1 MTRESDELT
10 PEPLVPEPSEA
21 DLVHPV
27 VSDPFSLEGG
37 APPADEP
44 APKRRTRRA
53 WGRGLAGLAVSA
65 LAVAGSLAVGLAP
78 WPGVAGSAASVDV
91 TPAPSETVLA
101 CDGPIL
107 ALGRDAT
114 AAGAISVA
122 GPTELTAGTAS
133 GAPAEPQEL
142 QQPAAPGGDLPQRFV
157 QVPVDRSVD
166 PVAAASSADRRDAD
180 LAGFAASACR
190 APALESWIAGG
201 DTGVG
206 ESDILLLANPTDVS
220 ATVELTVFGTG
231 EPVTPPGY
239 GALSIPAATQVAV
252 PLAGIAGAEVAPVI
266 RVTATGSPVRA
277 ALQSSLVRTLDPA
290 GLDRQGAVTSA
301 QRQVFP
307 GVVVTEQAADGDGAS
322 VIVRLL
328 GRGDGTATIE
338 TNAEG
343 GAASDIAPIEVPY
356 EADHPVSVELG
367 DLPAGRYTVTVSGSE
382 PLVAA
387 AWQTTG
393 FGQGVDFAWQTPSP
407 EVSTPTLVAVPEGP
421 EPTLHLVSQ
430 ARTEVMI
437 TDDAG
442 SASTVTVE
450 PGGVDVPLDGG
461 TVYTVEPGSGS
472 IHGSVSYLGDV
483 AIAAIPLWPD
493 PAAPEPVTV
502 YPSR

>member
-1 MTRESDELT
+1 VTREPDELT
-10 PEPLVPEPSEA
+10 PEPLVPEPNEA
-21 DLVHPV
+21 DLVDPV

-44 APKRRTRRA
+44 RPKRRVRRA
-53 WGRGLAGLAVSA
+53 WGRGLAGLAASG
-65 LAVAGSLAVGLAP
+65 LAVAGALAAGFAP
-78 WPGVAGSAASVDV
+78 WPSVTGEAASVDV
-91 TPAPSETVLA
+91 TPAPSEIVLA
-101 CDGPIL
+101 CDGPVL

-122 GPTELTAGTAS
+122 GAARLTAGSAS
-133 GAPAEPQEL
+133 GAPVDTQDL
-142 QQPAAPGGDLPQRFV
+142 QQPAAPDGDLPQRIV
-157 QVPVDRSVD
+157 QIPEDRRVD
-166 PVAAASSADRRDAD
+166 PVAAAASADPRDED
-180 LAGFAASACR
+180 LTGFAASACR
-190 APALESWIAGG
+190 APALESWIVGG

-220 ATVELTVFGTG
+220 ATVELTVFGTA

-290 GLDRQGAVTSA
+290 GFDRQGAVTSA

-307 GVVVTEQAADGDGAS
+307 GVVITEQAAAGDGAAA
-322 VIVRLL
+322 IVRLL
-328 GRGDGTATIE
+328 GRTGGTATIQ
-338 TNAEG
+338 AIPEG
-343 GAASDIAPIEVPY
+343 GGSAAAPIEVPY

-367 DLPAGRYTVTVSGSE
+367 ELPAGRYTVTVTSDE

-407 EVSTPTLVAVPEGP
+407 GVSTPTLIAVPVGP
-421 EPTLHLVSQ
+421 APTLHLTSP
-430 ARTEVMI
+430 ARTEVTI
-437 TDDAG
+437 TGADG
-442 SASTVTVE
+442 EASTVTVT
-450 PGGVDVPLDGG
+450 PDGVSVPLEADA
-461 TVYTVEPGSGS
+461 TYTVEPHGGA
-472 IHGSVSYLGDV
+472 IHGAVGYLGDV
-483 AIAAIPLWPD
+483 AIASIPLWPD
-493 PAAPEPVTV
+493 PAALEPVTV
-502 YPSR
+502 YPGR